1 MMIARTVRGLVD
13 PGMIADMESELARVI
28 EDFDRA
34 MNVEVLRS
42 TKKTREHL
50 FLAVVHSQF
59 LCRGGGLAWAAETR

>member
-1 MMIARTVRGLVD
+1 MMIARTVRGTVD
-13 PGMIADMESELARVI
+13 PGMIAEMERELDGVI

-50 FLAVVHSQF
+50 FLAVGNSH
-59 LCRGGGLAWAAETR
+59 LLL

>member
-1 MMIARTVRGLVD
+1 MIARTIRGLVD
-13 PGMIADMESELARVI
+13 PGMIAEMESELAKVI

-50 FLAVVHSQF
+50 FLPVVRSQLLLQRRRF
-59 LCRGGGLAWAAETR
+59 CLGG

>member
-1 MMIARTVRGLVD
+1 MMIARTIRGLVD
-13 PGMIADMESELARVI
+13 PGMIAEMERELDGVI

-50 FLAVVHSQF
+50 SLAVVHSH
-59 LCRGGGLAWAAETR
+59 LLL